1 MGTHAFCNWETS
13 ESLSGRVATL
23 NEVHSRTPPWA
34 AESTTVCK
42 CVPQSEIKSSLS
54 LASLPHGSHKQN
66 APWRVPAK
74 MRTAACLHRGRTTV
88 HSYSSSMSNSWCYEL
103 TKKVRATATDETRV
117 GENVKNQPL
126 KTHRQPSEFA
136 LLRSRI
142 LAKDRRPGTHEGIPC
157 NRAKGIA
164 PSHFTHSNLS

>member
-1 MGTHAFCNWETS
+1 MYYHRRNTVKLFLHFLGIFTGSPITITRIAQTKRPMARTS
-13 ESLSGRVATL
+13 E
-23 NEVHSRTPPWA
+23 NEKGASQQRERILHCRPTHSP
-34 AESTTVCK
+34 C
-42 CVPQSEIKSSLS
+42 Q
-54 LASLPHGSHKQN
+54 
-66 APWRVPAK
+66 
-74 MRTAACLHRGRTTV
+74 TAGV
-88 HSYSSSMSNSWCYEL
+88 YEL

-142 LAKDRRPGTHEGIPC
+142 LAKDRRPGTHEGIQC

>member
-1 MGTHAFCNWETS
+1 M
-13 ESLSGRVATL
+13 LSATGRLPSRCLVRVATL
-23 NEVHSRTPPWA
+23 NEVHSRTPPRA

-54 LASLPHGSHKQN
+54 RFSPTRIAQTKRPMARTSENEKGASQQRERILHCRPTHSPCQ
-66 APWRVPAK
+66 
-74 MRTAACLHRGRTTV
+74 TAGV
-88 HSYSSSMSNSWCYEL
+88 YEL

-142 LAKDRRPGTHEGIPC
+142 LAKDRRPGTHEGIQC